1 MFAPL
6 KKGLLT
12 AGALAAILGTYA
24 NSPQVRAEDPPPPKA
39 AELES
44 PTGEHH
50 VLNSSPVLDRKH
62 SDSAATEARIRKAR
76 RYYTPYVY
84 RPNYYY
90 FYYPNVAPGIIN
102 GPTMYLPDPLNGIQG
117 YTADG
122 YGYGF

>member
-1 MFAPL
+1 MFSYV
-6 KKGLLT
+6 KSGLFAASTVAALF
-12 AGALAAILGTYA
+12 GAQAFSVQAL
-24 NSPQVRAEDPPPPKA
+24 AEDPPPPKA
-39 AELES
+39 AEIES

-62 SDSAATEARIRKAR
+62 SDSAARESRMRKAR

-90 FYYPNVAPGIIN
+90 LYYHNMNPGMVT
-102 GPTMYLPDPLNGIQG
+102 GPTMYFPDPGSYAYG
-117 YTADG
+117 FTADG